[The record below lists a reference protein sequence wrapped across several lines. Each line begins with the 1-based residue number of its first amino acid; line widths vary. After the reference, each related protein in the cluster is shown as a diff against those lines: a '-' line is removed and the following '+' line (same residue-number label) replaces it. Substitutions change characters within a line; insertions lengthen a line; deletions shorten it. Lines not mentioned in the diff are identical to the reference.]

1 MEGLAESTAFPVTE
15 PANALTLTARS
26 NAPRIFFIKT
36 FPFVYCGKELALPHR
51 PTTMWAA
58 GFVDAHCCQSPAF
71 GSVDTYSSF
80 P

>member
-1 MEGLAESTAFPVTE
+1 
-15 PANALTLTARS
+15 
-26 NAPRIFFIKT
+26 
-36 FPFVYCGKELALPHR
+36 VYCGKELALPHR